1 MGKQLELF
9 SKVDVPFV
17 NEVEIFN
24 STFGKPNNYE
34 PTIPEKKNGN
44 SYTTLYL
51 KNWKNI
57 DRLAKTETSWK
68 FWMLCVILLMFPLG
82 TVLCY
87 TALKI
92 RFGQRIKKY
101 KEAICRSLAAL
112 KKKPWRL
119 SPSALKNK
127 MSHVTLRK

>member
-9 SKVDVPFV
+9 SKADVPFV

-24 STFGKPNNYE
+24 RTFGKPNNYE
-34 PTIPEKKNGN
+34 PTIPEKKSGN

-68 FWMLCVILLMFPLG
+68 FWMLFVILLTLPLA
-82 TVLCY
+82 TPLCY
-87 TALKI
+87 MVLRI
-92 RFGQRIKKY
+92 RYGQPIKKY
-101 KEAICRSLAAL
+101 KQVICQNLVQL

-119 SPSALKNK
+119 SPKEAKNSLS
-127 MSHVTLRK
+127 MPL